1 MTALEYVNYVIRSGQ
16 LKAKSQ
22 RSLIED
28 KELAGVCTILRQY
41 EEENPTKAA
50 LAMNLLINDALQK
63 KGLTH

>member
-41 EEENPTKAA
+41 EKENPTKAA